1 MIIVVTSGAEKTGKT
16 LVAKNLAAVM
26 DDGVYAEAHDDCL
39 VENKNHSNIIIEASL
54 SQNNIFKEADYV
66 LIVAEPGETA
76 VDDLALVAKKIK
88 AAGKQAGLL
97 INKSKIGQ
105 NLLMNYARK
114 EKIKFLGMIPV
125 GKEVA
130 KIADEGRLLIDEG
143 HYWMQYFQNLAY
155 NISGGED
162 E

>member
-1 MIIVVTSGAEKTGKT
+1 MIIVVTSGTSGTGKS
-16 LVAKNLAAVM
+16 LIAQNLAAVI
-26 DDGVYAEAHDDCL
+26 DDGIYIEAHDNCIA
-39 VENKNHSNIIIEASL
+39 ENKNHNNLIIEATLNQS
-54 SQNNIFKEADYV
+54 NIFAEADYILV
-66 LIVAEPGETA
+66 VAEPGETA
-76 VDDLALVAKKIK
+76 VDDLALVIEKIRTV
-88 AAGKQAGLL
+88 GKPAGLL

-114 EKIKFLGMIPV
+114 EKVGFLGMIPV

-155 NISGGED
+155 NISGGE
-162 E
+162 EE

>member
-1 MIIVVTSGAEKTGKT
+1 MIIVVTSGADKTGKS

-26 DDGVYAEAHDDCL
+26 DGGVYVEAHDNCL
-39 VENKNHSNIIIEASL
+39 AENQNHNNLIIEAHL
-54 SQNNIFKEADYV
+54 SQSNIFAEADYILV
-66 LIVAEPGETA
+66 VAEPGETA
-76 VDDLALVAKKIK
+76 VDDLALVIDKVKTT
-88 AAGKQAGLL
+88 GKPAGLL

-114 EKIKFLGMIPV
+114 EKVKFLGMIPV